1 MNPPTVT
8 QAVMPRLVAEAR
20 NRPPLCRTQRA
31 ADGKDQSQ
39 VVTAGIKLP
48 RRYAPPLIQVSVLA
62 FNRNTA
68 RLIARQINHPHAI
81 GLFY

>member
-31 ADGKDQSQ
+31 ADGKEQSQ
-39 VVTAGIKLP
+39 VVTAGIKPP
-48 RRYAPPLIQVSVLA
+48 RRYAPPLLIQVSVLA

-68 RLIARQINHPHAI
+68 RH
-81 GLFY
+81 